1 MLLPTLAAALP
12 PLDEAASTIWAPIE
26 ALMDRFDTPLE
37 RLVAGWVGV
46 LFLAVVANF
55 VARRVIVRGM
65 HAVVSRTKTRW
76 DDVLVEHRVFE
87 RLSHLAPA
95 LVVYLAA
102 RKSMDVPLKL

>member
-1 MLLPTLAAALP
+1 M
-12 PLDEAASTIWAPIE
+12 
-26 ALMDRFDTPLE
+26 
-37 RLVAGWVGV
+37 
-46 LFLAVVANF
+46 LAVLANI
-55 VARRVIVRGM
+55 VARHVIVRGM

-102 RKSMDVPLKL
+102 RVLLDAEDERIYFS